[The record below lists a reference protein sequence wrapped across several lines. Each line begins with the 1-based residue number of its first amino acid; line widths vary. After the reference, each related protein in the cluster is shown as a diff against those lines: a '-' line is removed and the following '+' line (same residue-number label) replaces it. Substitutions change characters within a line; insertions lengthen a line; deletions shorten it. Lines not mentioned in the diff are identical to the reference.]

1 MIRVRWTL
9 QAVEDLEAIQDFIAR
24 DSKHYAGVVIEHLL
38 AAVEQLARFPDSGRV
53 VPELDKSEI
62 REVVRRPYRIVY
74 RHHTDAVV
82 ILTVFHAARRIP
94 NLDPGA
100 DLI

>member
-1 MIRVRWTL
+1 VIRVQWTL
-9 QAVEDLEAIQDFIAR
+9 QAVEDLAAIRDFIAR
-24 DSKHYAGVVIEHLL
+24 DSKHYAEVVIERLL

-53 VPELDKSEI
+53 VPELEHPEI
-62 REVVRRPYRIVY
+62 REVIRRPYRIVY
-74 RHHTDAVV
+74 RRRTEVV
-82 ILTVFHAARRIP
+82 EILTVFHASRRIP